1 MAQLPNTGVAFQV
14 GSSDRE
20 FHTCSSDTSGWLY
33 VYFWELWN
41 HVDCV
46 QSFWVTRYMCETSFP
61 CFVGLKPFSSC
72 VMFNDLPKM
81 FNSDLHV
88 QKRKVTPSH
97 SNTQHMA
104 LVSDMFFLV
113 EPVWFKV
120 SMNKK
125 QHVKCVCEPPK
136 PWKIKGLATKKP
148 CYLPKNVGCGGSWVC
163 MCVCVSFFSRAVFYF
178 WKKNQRALASWK
190 RIPIPSVGLVFLPTW
205 MVDFCGF
212 SCR

>member
-20 FHTCSSDTSGWLY
+20 FHTCSSDNSGWLY
-33 VYFWELWN
+33 VYYWELWN

-46 QSFWVTRYMCETSFP
+46 QSFWVARYMCETSFP

-104 LVSDMFFLV
+104 LVSDMFFFGGACSAQSFHEQKTACEMCLWA
-113 EPVWFKV
+113 PKT
-120 SMNKK
+120 MKNK
-125 QHVKCVCEPPK
+125 
-136 PWKIKGLATKKP
+136 
-148 CYLPKNVGCGGSWVC
+148 
-163 MCVCVSFFSRAVFYF
+163 
-178 WKKNQRALASWK
+178 
-190 RIPIPSVGLVFLPTW
+190 
-205 MVDFCGF
+205 GF
-212 SCR
+212 GHQKTMLFT